1 LPRPSRRAEVCAT
14 AARLFREY
22 GYSSATMDL
31 IADEVGLNKGT
42 LYHYYPAKSAILFEL
57 LAKQVD
63 ATLELVDR
71 VPAEGTTAERMRE
84 LVRLQ
89 VDHVSTKNDEVVVFF
104 QELPWVEAHLPPE
117 QAADLRR
124 RIRRYEHFT
133 KQLLTAGVRSGEFRP
148 LDVGMVMSSMVGIL
162 AYVPVWFRASTGK
175 AQATLVQELTDFVM
189 HGIVSAPQYV
199 TSASSA
205 PAADTS
211 AADGST
217 DADAASTGAAP
228 TAETSPR
235 PKPGRQRAAK
245 PAVTA

>member
-1 LPRPSRRAEVCAT
+1 LPRPSRRADVCAT

-57 LAKQVD
+57 LSKQVD

-71 VPAEGTTAERMRE
+71 VPADGTITNRMRE

-89 VDHVSTKNDEVVVFF
+89 VDHVSSKHDEVVVFF
-104 QELPWVEAHLPPE
+104 QELPWVEKQLPPE

-133 KQLLTAGVRSGEFRP
+133 KQLLTAGVRTGEFRP
-148 LDVGMVMSSMVGIL
+148 IDVGMIMSSMVGIL
-162 AYVPVWFRASTGK
+162 AYVPVWFRAAKPK
-175 AQATLVQELTDFVM
+175 AQVALVQELTDFVM
-189 HGIVSAPQYV
+189 NGITV
-199 TSASSA
+199 
-205 PAADTS
+205 PAQ
-211 AADGST
+211 
-217 DADAASTGAAP
+217 DAAATGGVGSAESTARPRAAR
-228 TAETSPR
+228 R
-235 PKPGRQRAAK
+235 PRAAK
-245 PAVTA
+245 PVVSA

>member
-57 LAKQVD
+57 LSRQVD
-63 ATLELVDR
+63 ATLELVDE
-71 VPAEGTTAERMRE
+71 VPAEGTAAERMRE

-89 VDHVSTKNDEVVVFF
+89 VDHVSNKHDEIVVFF
-104 QELPWVEAHLPPE
+104 QELPWVEKHLPPE

-133 KQLLTAGVRSGEFRP
+133 KQLLTAGVRTGEFRAI
-148 LDVGMVMSSMVGIL
+148 DVAMVMSSMVGIL
-162 AYVPVWFRASTGK
+162 AYVPVWFRASTPK
-175 AQATLVQELTDFVM
+175 AQAALVNELTDFVM
-189 HGIVSAPQYV
+189 NGIVAAPQE
-199 TSASSA
+199 T
-205 PAADTS
+205 
-211 AADGST
+211 
-217 DADAASTGAAP
+217 AAP
-228 TAETSPR
+228 LPDAPPR
-235 PKPGRQRAAK
+235 PRPRRQRAPKTVVSA
-245 PAVTA
+245 

>member
-1 LPRPSRRAEVCAT
+1 LPRPSRRADVCAT

-57 LAKQVD
+57 LSKQVD
-63 ATLELVDR
+63 ATLELVEQ
-71 VPAEGTTAERMRE
+71 VPADGTITERMRE

-89 VDHVSTKNDEVVVFF
+89 VDHVSTKHDEVVVFF
-104 QELPWVEAHLPPE
+104 QELPWIEKQLPPE

-148 LDVGMVMSSMVGIL
+148 IDVGMVMSSIVGIL
-162 AYVPVWFRASTGK
+162 AYVPVWFRAATPK
-175 AQATLVQELTDFVM
+175 AQATLVQELTTFVM
-189 HGIVSAPQYV
+189 NSIVAAPSAAATPV
-199 TSASSA
+199 
-205 PAADTS
+205 PAADT
-211 AADGST
+211 T
-217 DADAASTGAAP
+217 
-228 TAETSPR
+228 PR
-235 PKPGRQRAAK
+235 PRPRRSRTPK
-245 PAVTA
+245 PAVSA

>member
-31 IADEVGLNKGT
+31 IAGEVGLNKGT

-57 LAKQVD
+57 LTKQVD
-63 ATLELVDR
+63 ATLELMDR
-71 VPAEGTTAERMRE
+71 VPAEGTAAERMRE

-89 VDHVSTKNDEVVVFF
+89 VDHVSNKHDEIVVFF
-104 QELPWVEAHLPPE
+104 QELPWAEKHLPPE
-117 QAADLRR
+117 QASDLRR

-148 LDVGMVMSSMVGIL
+148 IDVGMVMSSMVGIL

-175 AQATLVQELTDFVM
+175 AQVTLVHELTDFVM
-189 HGIVSAPQYV
+189 NGILAVPQ
-199 TSASSA
+199 
-205 PAADTS
+205 D
-211 AADGST
+211 
-217 DADAASTGAAP
+217 GAAV
-228 TAETSPR
+228 T
-235 PKPGRQRAAK
+235 PKFAA
-245 PAVTA
+245 ARN

>member
-1 LPRPSRRAEVCAT
+1 MPRPSRRADVCAT

-57 LAKQVD
+57 LSKQVD
-63 ATLELVDR
+63 ATLELVEQ
-71 VPAEGTTAERMRE
+71 VPADGTITERMRE

-89 VDHVSTKNDEVVVFF
+89 VDHVSTKHDEVVVFF
-104 QELPWVEAHLPPE
+104 QELPWIEKQLPPE

-148 LDVGMVMSSMVGIL
+148 IDVGMVMSSIVGIL
-162 AYVPVWFRASTGK
+162 AYVPVWFRAATPK
-175 AQATLVQELTDFVM
+175 AQATLVQELTTFVM
-189 HGIVSAPQYV
+189 NSIVAAPSAVATPV
-199 TSASSA
+199 
-205 PAADTS
+205 PAADT
-211 AADGST
+211 T
-217 DADAASTGAAP
+217 
-228 TAETSPR
+228 PR
-235 PKPGRQRAAK
+235 QPARRSRTPK
-245 PAVTA
+245 PAVSA

>member
-1 LPRPSRRAEVCAT
+1 VPRPSRRAEVRAT

-22 GYSSATMDL
+22 GYSSAAMDL

-57 LAKQVD
+57 LSKQVD

-71 VPAEGTTAERMRE
+71 VPADGTVTERLRE

-89 VDHVSTKNDEVVVFF
+89 VDLVSGKNDEIVVFF

-133 KQLLTAGVRSGEFRP
+133 KQLLTAGVRSGEFRSI
-148 LDVGMVMSSMVGIL
+148 DVGMVMSSMVGIL

-189 HGIVSAPQYV
+189 NGIVS
-199 TSASSA
+199 S
-205 PAADTS
+205 PAALAAARTAPGGS
-211 AADGST
+211 AAVGT
-217 DADAASTGAAP
+217 PGAEPLASP
-228 TAETSPR
+228 SAEIQAG
-235 PKPGRQRAAK
+235 PKPRRQRAAK
-245 PAVTA
+245 RAVSA